1 MWVCNRFLNV
11 KTFRKENSNM
21 TAISVILAKP
31 DVGKEEQAKER
42 MKHRAKIMSNNGF
55 TTRVAEGFS
64 GPTAGHLAVQAMT
77 EDWTAMGTALTK
89 MAADPEFIEWQQN
102 RRKNPIGHMVR
113 RTGLRTVYGEP
124 QWAEF
129 PVSYYRRYKMPRSNL
144 KKAIELIGEIDSI
157 ETMKEHWT
165 ISAAVPIT
173 GAEMD
178 MFLAAYQF
186 KSLEVMGQCLDEIGT
201 SEQMQDIV
209 TRASELGNILAAD
222 VAITVA

>member
-1 MWVCNRFLNV
+1 
-11 KTFRKENSNM
+11 M
-21 TAISVILAKP
+21 TAISVILGKP
-31 DVGKEEQAKER
+31 DAGKEEQAKDR
-42 MKHRAKIMSNNGF
+42 MKHRAQIMSNNGF

-64 GPTAGHLAVQAMT
+64 GPTAGLLAVQATT
-77 EDWTAMGTALTK
+77 ENWTTMGIALTK

-102 RRKNPIGHMVR
+102 RRKNPVGHMVR
-113 RTGLRTVYGEP
+113 RTGLRTVYGDP

-157 ETMKEHWT
+157 ETMKDDWT

-209 TRASELGNILAAD
+209 TRASELGNILTAD

>member
-1 MWVCNRFLNV
+1 
-11 KTFRKENSNM
+11 M

-157 ETMKEHWT
+157 ETMKDDWT

-186 KSLEVMGQCLDEIGT
+186 KSLEVMGQCLDEIGS

-209 TRASELGNILAAD
+209 TRASELGNILTAD

>member
-21 TAISVILAKP
+21 TAISVILGKP
-31 DVGKEEQAKER
+31 DAGKEEQAKDR
-42 MKHRAKIMSNNGF
+42 MKHRAQIMSNNGF

-64 GPTAGHLAVQAMT
+64 GPTAGLLAVQATT
-77 EDWTAMGTALTK
+77 ENWTTMGTALTK

-102 RRKNPIGHMVR
+102 RRKNPVGHMVR

-144 KKAIELIGEIDSI
+144 KKAIKLIAEIDSI
-157 ETMKEHWT
+157 ETMKDDWT

-209 TRASELGNILAAD
+209 TRASELGNILTAD

>member
-1 MWVCNRFLNV
+1 
-11 KTFRKENSNM
+11 M

-42 MKHRAKIMSNNGF
+42 MKHRAQIMSNNGF

-102 RRKNPIGHMVR
+102 RRKNPVGHMVR

-144 KKAIELIGEIDSI
+144 KKAIELIAEIDSI
-157 ETMKEHWT
+157 ETMKDDWT

-209 TRASELGNILAAD
+209 TRASELGNILTAD

>member
-1 MWVCNRFLNV
+1 
-11 KTFRKENSNM
+11 M

-124 QWAEF
+124 QRAEF

-157 ETMKEHWT
+157 ETMKDDWT

-209 TRASELGNILAAD
+209 TRASELGNILTAD

>member
-1 MWVCNRFLNV
+1 MQ
-11 KTFRKENSNM
+11 TFTNDKSFKKENTVM

-209 TRASELGNILAAD
+209 TRASELGNILTAD

>member
-1 MWVCNRFLNV
+1 
-11 KTFRKENSNM
+11 M
-21 TAISVILAKP
+21 TAISVILGKP
-31 DVGKEEQAKER
+31 DAGKEEQAKDR
-42 MKHRAKIMSNNGF
+42 MKHRAQIMSNNGF

-64 GPTAGHLAVQAMT
+64 GPTAGLLAVQATT
-77 EDWTAMGTALTK
+77 ENWTTMGTALTK

-102 RRKNPIGHMVR
+102 RRKNPVGHMVR

-144 KKAIELIGEIDSI
+144 KKAIELIGEIDEI
-157 ETMKEHWT
+157 ETRKDDWT

-209 TRASELGNILAAD
+209 TRASELGNILTAD

>member
-1 MWVCNRFLNV
+1 
-11 KTFRKENSNM
+11 M

-124 QWAEF
+124 QWAKF

-209 TRASELGNILAAD
+209 TRASELGNILTAD

>member
-1 MWVCNRFLNV
+1 MRVCNRFLNV

-21 TAISVILAKP
+21 TAISVILGKP
-31 DVGKEEQAKER
+31 DAGKEEQAKDR
-42 MKHRAKIMSNNGF
+42 MKHRAQIMSNNGF

-64 GPTAGHLAVQAMT
+64 GPTAGLLAVQATT
-77 EDWTAMGTALTK
+77 ENWTTMGTALTK

-102 RRKNPIGHMVR
+102 RRKNPVGHMVR

-144 KKAIELIGEIDSI
+144 KKAIELIAEIDSI
-157 ETMKEHWT
+157 ETMKDDWT

-209 TRASELGNILAAD
+209 TRASELGNILTAD

>member
-1 MWVCNRFLNV
+1 
-11 KTFRKENSNM
+11 M
-21 TAISVILAKP
+21 TAISVILGKP
-31 DVGKEEQAKER
+31 DAGKEEQAKDR
-42 MKHRAKIMSNNGF
+42 MKHRAQIMSNNGF

-64 GPTAGHLAVQAMT
+64 GPTAGLLAVQATT
-77 EDWTAMGTALTK
+77 ENWTTMGTALTK

-102 RRKNPIGHMVR
+102 RRKNPVGHMVR

-144 KKAIELIGEIDSI
+144 KKAIELIAEIDSI
-157 ETMKEHWT
+157 ETMKDDWT

-209 TRASELGNILAAD
+209 TRASELGNILTAD

>member
-1 MWVCNRFLNV
+1 
-11 KTFRKENSNM
+11 M
-21 TAISVILAKP
+21 TAISVILGKP
-31 DVGKEEQAKER
+31 DAGKEEQAKDR
-42 MKHRAKIMSNNGF
+42 MKHRAQIMSNNGF

-64 GPTAGHLAVQAMT
+64 GPTAGLLAVQATT
-77 EDWTAMGTALTK
+77 ENWTAMGIALTK

-102 RRKNPIGHMVR
+102 RRKNPVGHMVR

-144 KKAIELIGEIDSI
+144 KKAIELIAEIDSI
-157 ETMKEHWT
+157 ETMKDDWT

-209 TRASELGNILAAD
+209 TRASELGNILTAD

>member
-1 MWVCNRFLNV
+1 
-11 KTFRKENSNM
+11 M

-144 KKAIELIGEIDSI
+144 KKAIELIGEIDEI
-157 ETMKEHWT
+157 ETRKDDWT

-209 TRASELGNILAAD
+209 TRASELGNILTAD

>member
-1 MWVCNRFLNV
+1 
-11 KTFRKENSNM
+11 M

-42 MKHRAKIMSNNGF
+42 MKHRAKIMNNNGF

-157 ETMKEHWT
+157 KTMKDHWT

-209 TRASELGNILAAD
+209 TRASELGNILTAD

>member
-1 MWVCNRFLNV
+1 
-11 KTFRKENSNM
+11 M

-144 KKAIELIGEIDSI
+144 KKAIELVGEIDSI
-157 ETMKEHWT
+157 ETMNDHWT

-209 TRASELGNILAAD
+209 TRASELGNILTAD

>member
-1 MWVCNRFLNV
+1 
-11 KTFRKENSNM
+11 M

-89 MAADPEFIEWQQN
+89 LAADPEFIEWQQN
-102 RRKNPIGHMVR
+102 RRKNPIGYMVR

-144 KKAIELIGEIDSI
+144 KKAIELIAEIDSI
-157 ETMKEHWT
+157 ETMKDDWT

-209 TRASELGNILAAD
+209 TRASELGNILTAD

>member
-209 TRASELGNILAAD
+209 TRASELGNILTAD

>member
-1 MWVCNRFLNV
+1 MQ
-11 KTFRKENSNM
+11 TFTNNKSFKKENTVM

-157 ETMKEHWT
+157 ETMKDHWT

-209 TRASELGNILAAD
+209 TRASELGKILTAD

>member
-1 MWVCNRFLNV
+1 
-11 KTFRKENSNM
+11 M
-21 TAISVILAKP
+21 TAISVILGKP
-31 DVGKEEQAKER
+31 DAGKEEQAKDR
-42 MKHRAKIMSNNGF
+42 MKHRAQIMSNNGF

-64 GPTAGHLAVQAMT
+64 GPTAGLLAVQATT
-77 EDWTAMGTALTK
+77 ENWTTMGTALTK

-102 RRKNPIGHMVR
+102 RRKNPVGHMVR

-157 ETMKEHWT
+157 ETMKDHWT

-209 TRASELGNILAAD
+209 TRASELGNILTAD

>member
-1 MWVCNRFLNV
+1 MRVCNRFLNV

-21 TAISVILAKP
+21 TAISVILGKP
-31 DVGKEEQAKER
+31 DAGKEEEAKDR
-42 MKHRAKIMSNNGF
+42 MKHRAQIMSNNGF

-64 GPTAGHLAVQAMT
+64 GPTAGLLAVQATT
-77 EDWTAMGTALTK
+77 ENWTTMGTALTK

-102 RRKNPIGHMVR
+102 RRKNPVGHMVR

-209 TRASELGNILAAD
+209 TRASELGNILTAD
-222 VAITVA
+222 VAITVT

>member
-1 MWVCNRFLNV
+1 
-11 KTFRKENSNM
+11 M

-144 KKAIELIGEIDSI
+144 KKAIELVGEIDSI
-157 ETMKEHWT
+157 ETMKDHWT

-209 TRASELGNILAAD
+209 TRASELGKILTAD

>member
-1 MWVCNRFLNV
+1 
-11 KTFRKENSNM
+11 M

-157 ETMKEHWT
+157 KTMKDHWT

-209 TRASELGNILAAD
+209 TRASELGNILTAD

>member
-1 MWVCNRFLNV
+1 
-11 KTFRKENSNM
+11 M
-21 TAISVILAKP
+21 TAISVILGKP
-31 DVGKEEQAKER
+31 DAGKEEQAKDR
-42 MKHRAKIMSNNGF
+42 MKHRAQIMSNNGF

-64 GPTAGHLAVQAMT
+64 GPTAGLLAVQATT
-77 EDWTAMGTALTK
+77 ENWTTMGTALTK

-102 RRKNPIGHMVR
+102 RRKNPVGHMVR

-209 TRASELGNILAAD
+209 TRASELGNILTAD

>member
-1 MWVCNRFLNV
+1 
-11 KTFRKENSNM
+11 M

-157 ETMKEHWT
+157 ETMKDDWT
-165 ISAAVPIT
+165 IGAAVPIT

-209 TRASELGNILAAD
+209 TRASELGNILTAD

>member
-1 MWVCNRFLNV
+1 
-11 KTFRKENSNM
+11 M

-129 PVSYYRRYKMPRSNL
+129 PVSYYRTYKIPRSNL
-144 KKAIELIGEIDSI
+144 KKAIELVGEIDSI
-157 ETMKEHWT
+157 ETMKDHWT

-209 TRASELGNILAAD
+209 TRASELGNILTAD

>member
-1 MWVCNRFLNV
+1 
-11 KTFRKENSNM
+11 M

-64 GPTAGHLAVQAMT
+64 GPTAGHLAVQGAT
-77 EDWTAMGTALTK
+77 ENWATMGAALTK

-157 ETMKEHWT
+157 ETMKDHST

-209 TRASELGNILAAD
+209 TRASELGNILNAD

>member
-1 MWVCNRFLNV
+1 
-11 KTFRKENSNM
+11 M
-21 TAISVILAKP
+21 TAISVILGKP
-31 DVGKEEQAKER
+31 DAGKEEEAKDR
-42 MKHRAKIMSNNGF
+42 MKHRAQIMSNNGF

-64 GPTAGHLAVQAMT
+64 GPTAGLLAVQATT
-77 EDWTAMGTALTK
+77 ENWTTMGIALTK

-102 RRKNPIGHMVR
+102 RRKNPVGHMVR

-157 ETMKEHWT
+157 ETMKDHWT

-209 TRASELGNILAAD
+209 TRASELGNILTAD

>member
-1 MWVCNRFLNV
+1 
-11 KTFRKENSNM
+11 M

-89 MAADPEFIEWQQN
+89 MAADPEFLEWQQN

-157 ETMKEHWT
+157 ETMKDHWT

-209 TRASELGNILAAD
+209 TRASELGKILTAD

>member
-1 MWVCNRFLNV
+1 
-11 KTFRKENSNM
+11 M

-42 MKHRAKIMSNNGF
+42 MKHRAQIMSNNGF

-64 GPTAGHLAVQAMT
+64 GPTAGLLAVQATT
-77 EDWTAMGTALTK
+77 ENWTTMGIALTK

-102 RRKNPIGHMVR
+102 RRKNPVGHMVR

-157 ETMKEHWT
+157 ETLKDHWT

-209 TRASELGNILAAD
+209 TRASELGNILTAD

>member
-1 MWVCNRFLNV
+1 
-11 KTFRKENSNM
+11 M

-102 RRKNPIGHMVR
+102 RRKNPVGHMVR

-144 KKAIELIGEIDSI
+144 KKAIELIAEIDSI
-157 ETMKEHWT
+157 ETMKDDWT

-209 TRASELGNILAAD
+209 TRASELGNILTAD

>member
-1 MWVCNRFLNV
+1 
-11 KTFRKENSNM
+11 M
-21 TAISVILAKP
+21 TAISVILGKP
-31 DVGKEEQAKER
+31 DAGKEEQAKDR
-42 MKHRAKIMSNNGF
+42 MKHRAQIMSNNGF

-64 GPTAGHLAVQAMT
+64 GPTAGLLAVQATT
-77 EDWTAMGTALTK
+77 ENWTTMGIALTK

-102 RRKNPIGHMVR
+102 RRKNPVGHMVR

-144 KKAIELIGEIDSI
+144 KKAIELIAEIDSI
-157 ETMKEHWT
+157 ETMKDDWT

-209 TRASELGNILAAD
+209 TRASELGNILTAD

>member
-1 MWVCNRFLNV
+1 MQ
-11 KTFRKENSNM
+11 TFTNYKSFKKENTVM

-42 MKHRAKIMSNNGF
+42 MKHRAKIMNNNGF

-89 MAADPEFIEWQQN
+89 MAADPEFVEWQQN

-157 ETMKEHWT
+157 ETMKDHWT

-209 TRASELGNILAAD
+209 TRASELGNILTAD

>member
-1 MWVCNRFLNV
+1 
-11 KTFRKENSNM
+11 M

-42 MKHRAKIMSNNGF
+42 LKHRAKIMNNNGF

-77 EDWTAMGTALTK
+77 ENWTAMGTALTK
-89 MAADPEFIEWQQN
+89 MAADPEFVEWQQN

-157 ETMKEHWT
+157 ETMKDNWT

-209 TRASELGNILAAD
+209 TRASELGDILTAD

>member
-1 MWVCNRFLNV
+1 
-11 KTFRKENSNM
+11 M

-157 ETMKEHWT
+157 ETLKDHWT

-209 TRASELGNILAAD
+209 TRASELGKILTAD

>member
-1 MWVCNRFLNV
+1 
-11 KTFRKENSNM
+11 M
-21 TAISVILAKP
+21 TAISVILGKP
-31 DVGKEEQAKER
+31 DAGKEEQAKDR
-42 MKHRAKIMSNNGF
+42 MKHRAQIMSNNGF

-64 GPTAGHLAVQAMT
+64 GPTAGLLAVQATT
-77 EDWTAMGTALTK
+77 ENWTTMGTALTK

-102 RRKNPIGHMVR
+102 RRKNPVGHMVR

-144 KKAIELIGEIDSI
+144 KKAIELIADIDSI
-157 ETMKEHWT
+157 ETMKDDWT

-209 TRASELGNILAAD
+209 TRASELGNILTAD

>member
-1 MWVCNRFLNV
+1 
-11 KTFRKENSNM
+11 M
-21 TAISVILAKP
+21 TAISVILGKP
-31 DVGKEEQAKER
+31 DAGKEEQAKDR
-42 MKHRAKIMSNNGF
+42 MKHRAQIMSNNGF

-64 GPTAGHLAVQAMT
+64 GPTAGLLAVQATT
-77 EDWTAMGTALTK
+77 ENWTTMGIALTK

-102 RRKNPIGHMVR
+102 RRKNPVGHMVR

-144 KKAIELIGEIDSI
+144 KKAIELIAEIDSI
-157 ETMKEHWT
+157 ETMKDDWT

-209 TRASELGNILAAD
+209 ARASELGNLLTAD